1 MENHCELLRV
11 ELIQSSMQAELS
23 MGSFQKYII
32 VIGWLVNLVL
42 VGWGKWQTAINL
54 CEGSYKSFD
63 LNDMPSKHQSKDAI
77 TTKNN
82 GIGPNC

>member
-32 VIGWLVNLVL
+32 DIGWLVNLVL
-42 VGWGKWQTAINL
+42 VG
-54 CEGSYKSFD
+54 
-63 LNDMPSKHQSKDAI
+63 
-77 TTKNN
+77 
-82 GIGPNC
+82 